1 MLFMSTL
8 PTVDVVFPLCVIRVF
23 SDTNLEGGIGHKNFL
38 SYCAYRGSVLFQ
50 EMVASKRGNWEESNM
65 ILAINKV
72 RNKEMSIRQAS
83 DHFSVPKSSLGD
95 RLKVLAAGKEVKLK
109 PCVDNSGTF
118 QKPFTND
125 QDAELYN
132 HIKALDSQLMPL
144 NKKEFLKLAYNL
156 SLIHI

>member
-1 MLFMSTL
+1 MRT
-8 PTVDVVFPLCVIRVF
+8 D
-23 SDTNLEGGIGHKNFL
+23 
-38 SYCAYRGSVLFQ
+38 GSVLFQ
-50 EMVASKRGNWEESNM
+50 EMVGSKRGNWEESNM

-95 RLKVLAAGKEVKLK
+95 RLKALAAGKEVKLR

-118 QKPFTND
+118 QKTFTND
-125 QDAELYN
+125 QDTELYN

-144 NKKEFLKLAYNL
+144 NKKDFLKLAYNFAERLKINHRCTKKMCIRDSCLQSPVPNAHL
-156 SLIHI
+156 S